1 MNYSEP
7 LITQVVIFCRA
18 VGCGVLLGVM
28 YDAVSA
34 VRMLFGERK
43 SVYVFFDTLFCLMA
57 SLISFFFMVLYNS
70 GQVRLNLMAAELFG
84 GVAFHLSLGRYFL
97 SRFALQLHRVRKIL
111 SFLMTPFRKAAD
123 KIGAFSGKIFL
134 RVKKKLSGEKN
145 KEKNPKKI
153 CNIGKI
159 LLKNKNKSV

>member
-7 LITQVVIFCRA
+7 LITQIVIFCRG
-18 VGCGVLLGVM
+18 VGCGVLLGAL

-43 SVYVFFDTLFCLMA
+43 SVYVFFDTVYFLFA

-84 GVAFHLSLGRYFL
+84 GAAFHFSLGRYILGRYASELF
-97 SRFALQLHRVRKIL
+97 RIRKIL
-111 SFLMTPFRKAAD
+111 SFFAKPFRKWVKKISDFSD
-123 KIGAFSGKIFL
+123 KLFSGV
-134 RVKKKLSGEKN
+134 RKKLSEGKN
-145 KEKNPKKI
+145 KEKIRKKFS
-153 CNIGKI
+153 NIGKI